1 MHYEEP
7 SKTEIEAG
15 LQWLQGRC
23 LEVEFHHIAPAQ
35 SNSAPREVVRC
46 PHEIYEYNGG
56 IDALLR
62 SQHNSCL
69 VKPMESTA
77 NDGQGPQC
85 DGQEEN
91 ASAAAASPDSSFAQD
106 SAVSSLSP
114 NNSPERTHDAASPAD
129 TGPSLADS
137 PEAAPSPSPPPLR
150 SVGTEENMDMVESL
164 SRVQSTRRTNRAA
177 AAAAA
182 AAAEEGRQGGAVAL
196 FHAGGIPPRH
206 MMGRPPLSPAFGAPA
221 QHAGATEDG
230 AEESAA
236 TSNSGKCMSP
246 AEISLRQEEAS
257 FYGAPANEAGDDN
270 IWGLLS
276 GAMGNVYEW

>member
-1 MHYEEP
+1 
-7 SKTEIEAG
+7 
-15 LQWLQGRC
+15 
-23 LEVEFHHIAPAQ
+23 
-35 SNSAPREVVRC
+35 
-46 PHEIYEYNGG
+46 
-56 IDALLR
+56 
-62 SQHNSCL
+62 
-69 VKPMESTA
+69 MESSA

-85 DGQEEN
+85 DGQEGN
-91 ASAAAASPDSSFAQD
+91 ASAAAASPDSSFAQE
-106 SAVSSLSP
+106 STVSSPSP
-114 NNSPERTHDAASPAD
+114 NNSPERIHND

-137 PEAAPSPSPPPLR
+137 PEAAPSPSPPPIR

-164 SRVQSTRRTNRAA
+164 SRVRSTRTTNRAA

-196 FHAGGIPPRH
+196 FHAGGYRPGPGIPPRQS
-206 MMGRPPLSPAFGAPA
+206 MGRPPLSPAFGAPP
-221 QHAGATEDG
+221 QHAGAAEDG

-236 TSNSGKCMSP
+236 TSNSGKYLSP